1 LLEKESYLLMLIRS
15 ILLVAL
21 AASLRAQPP
30 PPAQAKPATNDVR
43 ETPRGAL
50 LGYLEACRQGD
61 YRRAASFLNIRR
73 EHRRS
78 DPPEALALQLKQILD
93 RKLLQDPSAISNAP
107 EGDLTDGLEPQF
119 ELIGTVKQENRNV
132 DLLLERVPIPEVGDV
147 WLVSAS
153 TVNLI
158 PILRADIRSN
168 PVEQYLPQ
176 WMLRGSVF
184 DTAVWQWF
192 ALLLLT
198 LLALLLGHVLARVF
212 IRSLRPLVR
221 RTQTE
226 LDDYLVESVRR
237 PLQFLIALS
246 AYRAGIVWIAPSYLL
261 RTYLGRIFTGLIY
274 LAIAWVFVSLVDVIT
289 KKLLAAMSGK
299 QRTTVASIM
308 PLTRRTLKIVA
319 IGIAILAT
327 LSSWGYDTTALLAG
341 LGVGGLAVALAAQKT
356 IENLFGGIAVTT
368 DKPVLV
374 GDFCKY
380 GDKVGI
386 VEDIGL
392 RSTRIRT
399 LDRTVVTVPNAEFS
413 SLQIENFGRRDKMWF
428 HPILQ
433 LRRDTTPEQLQSLLP
448 KMQKLL
454 MDHPKIERTP
464 RVRFLAIGPQSLDV
478 EIFSYV
484 LTPDYDEFLVVQEE
498 LLVRLLQLIAQE
510 GTGLAV
516 PTQLTVL
523 SRDPLR
529 PDPDGKLGPSS
540 SS

>member
-1 LLEKESYLLMLIRS
+1 MLIRF
-15 ILLVAL
+15 ILLAAVVASSL
-21 AASLRAQPP
+21 AAQPA
-30 PPAQAKPATNDVR
+30 PPAESKPATNDVR

-50 LGYLEACRQGD
+50 LGYLDACRQDD
-61 YRRAASFLNIRR
+61 YRRAASFLHIRR

-78 DPPEALALQLKQILD
+78 DTPESLALQLKQILD
-93 RKLLQDPSAISNAP
+93 RKLSQDPNSVSNTS
-107 EGDLTDGLEPQF
+107 EGDLTDGLDPQF

-132 DLLLERVPIPEVGDV
+132 DLLLERVQLPEIGQV

-153 TVNLI
+153 TVSLI
-158 PILRADIRSN
+158 PILHADVRNN
-168 PVEQYLPQ
+168 PVEQYLPE
-176 WMLRGSVF
+176 WMRHETAF
-184 DTAVWQWF
+184 DTALWQWF

-198 LLALLLGHVLARVF
+198 LVALVFGHVLARAF

-226 LDDYLVESVRR
+226 LDDYLIESVRR
-237 PLQFLIALS
+237 PMQLLIALA

-261 RTYLGRIFTGLIY
+261 RTYLGRILTGFIY
-274 LAIAWVFVSLVDVIT
+274 LAIAWVFVRLVDVAA
-289 KKLLAAMSGK
+289 KKLLAAMSGRQK
-299 QRTTVASIM
+299 TSVASIM
-308 PLTRRTLKIVA
+308 PLARRTLKVLAIV
-319 IGIAILAT
+319 IAVLAT

-356 IENLFGGIAVTT
+356 IENLFGGIAVTS

-380 GDKVGI
+380 GDKVGV

-448 KMQKLL
+448 RLKQLL

-464 RVRFLAIGPQSLDV
+464 RVRFLAIGPHSLDV

-498 LLVRLLQLIAQE
+498 LLIRVLQVIAEE
-510 GTGLAV
+510 GTSLAV

-529 PDPDGKLGPSS
+529 PTDAADLEPSS
-540 SS
+540 PS

>member
-1 LLEKESYLLMLIRS
+1 MLIRS
-15 ILLVAL
+15 ILWVVVAAY
-21 AASLRAQPP
+21 AAAAQPAS
-30 PPAQAKPATNDVR
+30 PAEAKPTTNDVR
-43 ETPRGAL
+43 DTPRGAL
-50 LGYLEACRQGD
+50 LGYLDACRQDD
-61 YRRAASFLNIRR
+61 YRRAASFLNIRK

-78 DPPEALALQLKQILD
+78 STPEDLARQLKQVLD
-93 RKLLQDPSAISNAP
+93 RRLSQDPNTISNAP
-107 EGDLTDGLEPQF
+107 EGDLTDGLESQF
-119 ELIGTVKQENRNV
+119 ELIGSIKQESRSV
-132 DLLLERVPIPEVGDV
+132 DLLLERVQVPDIGQV

-153 TVNLI
+153 TVSLI
-158 PILRADIRSN
+158 PILHAEIRNN
-168 PVEQYLPQ
+168 PIQQYLPA
-176 WMLRGSVF
+176 WMLHESAF
-184 DTAVWQWF
+184 DTALWQWL

-198 LLALLLGHVLARVF
+198 LIALVIGHVLARTF

-226 LDDYLVESVRR
+226 LDDYLIESVRR
-237 PLQFLIALS
+237 PMQLLIALS

-261 RTYLGRIFTGLIY
+261 RTYLGRILTGLIY
-274 LAIAWVFVSLVDVIT
+274 LAIAWVFVRLVDVAT
-289 KKLLAAMSGK
+289 KKLLAAMSGR
-299 QRTTVASIM
+299 QRTSVASIM
-308 PLTRRTLKIVA
+308 PLARRTLKVVA
-319 IGIAILAT
+319 IVIAILAT

-356 IENLFGGIAVTT
+356 IENLFGGIAVTS

-380 GDKVGI
+380 GEKVGV

-399 LDRTVVTVPNAEFS
+399 LDRTVVTVPNGEFS

-428 HPILQ
+428 HPLLQ
-433 LRRDTTPEQLQSLLP
+433 LRRDTTPEQLQALLP
-448 KMQKLL
+448 RLKQLL
-454 MDHPKIERTP
+454 VDHPKIEPTP
-464 RVRFLAIGPQSLDV
+464 RVRFLSIGPHSLDV

-484 LTPDYDEFLVVQEE
+484 MTPDYDEFLIVQEE
-498 LLVRLLQLIAQE
+498 LLIRILQVIAEE

-529 PDPDGKLGPSS
+529 PTEDVKFEPSGPS
-540 SS
+540 

>member
-1 LLEKESYLLMLIRS
+1 MLIRS

-21 AASLRAQPP
+21 APLSSAQPP
-30 PPAQAKPATNDVR
+30 TPAQAKPATNDVR

-50 LGYLEACRQGD
+50 LGYLEACRQDD
-61 YRRAASFLNIRR
+61 YRRAASFLNIRKER
-73 EHRRS
+73 RRS
-78 DPPEALALQLKQILD
+78 DTPEALALQLKQILD
-93 RKLLQDPSAISNAP
+93 RKLLQDLSAISNTP

-119 ELIGTVKQENRNV
+119 ELIGTVKQEDQNV
-132 DLLLERVPIPEVGDV
+132 DLLLERVPLPEVGDV

-153 TVNLI
+153 TVSLI
-158 PILRADIRSN
+158 PILHSDIRSN
-168 PVEQYLPQ
+168 PVEKYLPE
-176 WMLRGSVF
+176 WMLRESAF
-184 DTAVWQWF
+184 DTALWQWF

-198 LLALLLGHVLARVF
+198 LLALLFGHVLARVL
-212 IRSLRPLVR
+212 IRSLRPLIR

-226 LDDYLVESVRR
+226 LDEELIESIQR
-237 PLQFLIALS
+237 PMQLLIALS

-261 RTYLGRIFTGLIY
+261 RTYLGRMLMGFIY
-274 LAIAWVFVSLVDVIT
+274 LAIAWVFVSLVDVVT
-289 KKLLAAMSGK
+289 KKLLAAMSGR

-308 PLTRRTLKIVA
+308 PLTRRTLKVLA
-319 IGIAILAT
+319 IGMAILAT

-484 LTPDYDEFLVVQEE
+484 LTPNYDEFLVVQEE
-498 LLVRLLQLIAQE
+498 LLIRLLDLIAQE

-529 PDPDGKLGPSS
+529 PDPDGKLEPSS
-540 SS
+540 TS